1 MTCKLSNHKTFSL
14 TQIVYI
20 VLLVTSIT
28 ISIQYYLENKIL
40 SEIVQEHMN
49 IKEKKEVKELVD
61 NMIKSEKQKPILKVD
76 K

>member
-1 MTCKLSNHKTFSL
+1 MTYKLYNRKTFSM

-40 SEIVQEHMN
+40 SSIVQEHMN
-49 IKEKKEVKELVD
+49 IKEEKEVKEIVN
-61 NMIKSEKQKPILKVD
+61 NMIQSEKEKPILKVD
-76 K
+76 